1 MLLADGDLAAG
12 RQLAESLRVALRQL
26 DIAVA
31 GDDVLRV
38 TASFGVAQG
47 GTDAL
52 GWRALL
58 RAADAA
64 MYQAKAQGRDRVRVA
79 GGGRGGR

>member
-1 MLLADGDLAAG
+1 
-12 RQLAESLRVALRQL
+12 
-26 DIAVA
+26 
-31 GDDVLRV
+31 VLRV
-38 TASFGVAQG
+38 TASFGVAEG

-52 GWRALL
+52 GWRTLL

-79 GGGRGGR
+79 GGGRNAR